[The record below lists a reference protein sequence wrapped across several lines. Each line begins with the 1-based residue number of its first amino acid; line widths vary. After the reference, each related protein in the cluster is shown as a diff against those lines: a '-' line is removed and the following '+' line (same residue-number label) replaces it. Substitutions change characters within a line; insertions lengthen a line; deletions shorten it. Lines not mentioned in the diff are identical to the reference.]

1 MRIIAFDFDGTLS
14 DSEMTVLL
22 GEKNGTADK
31 MADITERAMNDE
43 ISYAESLR
51 SRARL
56 LDGLEEELAEEAYGE
71 VELRPGAAD
80 LIQRLRDYGHHVAI
94 FTGGFERGVERALEK
109 EGVEVDDIVSN
120 RLPVK
125 GGRLTG
131 DVEGSLIEGTKDTAL
146 ERYAA
151 EHDVPMER
159 TVAVGDGANDLP
171 MLEVAG
177 LSVGFV
183 PKNAVRPACDVVVA
197 SMDRLGKV
205 FEGYDI
211 LDADEE

>member
-22 GEKNGTADK
+22 GRRNGTADE

-56 LDGLEEELAEEAYGE
+56 LEGLEEELAEEAYGE
-71 VELRPGAAD
+71 VELRPGAAE

-94 FTGGFERGVERALEK
+94 FTGGFERGVQRALEK

-146 ERYAA
+146 ENYAA
-151 EHDVPMER
+151 EHDVSLDR

-171 MLEVAG
+171 MLEIAG

-183 PKNAVRPACDVVVA
+183 PKDAVRPACDVVVS

-205 FEGYDI
+205 FEGYNI
-211 LDADEE
+211 LDADDA

>member
-22 GEKNGTADK
+22 GEKNGTAAE

-56 LDGLEEELAEEAYGE
+56 LEGLEEELAEEAYGD
-71 VELRPGAAD
+71 VELRPGAAE

-120 RLPVK
+120 HLPVK

-146 ERYAA
+146 ENYAA
-151 EHDVPMER
+151 DHDVPMSR

-183 PKNAVRPACDVVVA
+183 PKDAVRPACDAVVA
-197 SMDRLGKV
+197 SMSRLEKV
-205 FEGYDI
+205 FEGYNI
-211 LDADEE
+211 LDADDE

>member
-22 GEKNGTADK
+22 GEKNGTADE

-56 LDGLEEELAEEAYGE
+56 LEGLEEELAEEAYGE
-71 VELRPGAAD
+71 VELRPGAAE

-146 ERYAA
+146 ENYAA
-151 EHDVPMER
+151 EHDVPMAR

-183 PKNAVRPACDVVVA
+183 PKDAVRPACDVVVA
-197 SMDRLGKV
+197 SMDRLGSV
-205 FEGYDI
+205 FEGYNI
-211 LDADEE
+211 LDAADE